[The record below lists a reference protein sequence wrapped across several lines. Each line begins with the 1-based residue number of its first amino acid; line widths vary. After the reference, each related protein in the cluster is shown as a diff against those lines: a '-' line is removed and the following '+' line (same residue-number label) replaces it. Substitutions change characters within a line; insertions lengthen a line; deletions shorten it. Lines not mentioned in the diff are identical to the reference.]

1 MYILSESAVKKIA
14 TKKIAFDAVSEA
26 FIAAYKE
33 QGTVFPVVHAKGCDE
48 GNTFSVKSGNLLK
61 QRLSGFKTGSYW
73 AGNHTKGIPNHGT
86 TTILL
91 DEETGFARA
100 VLNAG
105 YLNGLRTAAAN
116 AVASNQLARKD
127 ASVLGVLGAGH
138 QALFEIKA
146 ICEIRDIAKIL
157 INSRKEK
164 TAMAAVRELA
174 NDGIEAEYTD
184 VETICR
190 SADILATVTNAKEPL
205 FNADWIKPGTHISA
219 MGADQPGKQELPVEL
234 VMTASIFADFPPQSR
249 VNGEF
254 EAAFNEKSDLE
265 ITAIGAVLTGD
276 APGRVNV
283 EQITIFDSSGIA
295 LQDLCVAKSVLDIAI
310 DRGLAQE
317 VEY

>member
-26 FIAAYKE
+26 FIAAYRKE
-33 QGTVFPVVHAKGCDE
+33 GTVFPVVHAKGCDA
-48 GNTFSVKSGNLLK
+48 GNTFSVKSGNLLM
-61 QRLSGFKTGSYW
+61 QRVSGFKVGSYW
-73 AGNHTKGIPNHGT
+73 AGNHAKGIPNHGT

-91 DEETGFARA
+91 DEATGFARA

-116 AVASNQLARKD
+116 AVATNQLARKD

-138 QALFEIKA
+138 QAIFEIKA
-146 ICEIRDIAKIL
+146 ICEIRDIKTIL

-164 TAMAAVRELA
+164 TATAAIRELSK
-174 NDGIEAEYTD
+174 DGIDAKYVD
-184 VETICR
+184 VEQVCQN
-190 SADILATVTNAKEPL
+190 ADILTTVTNAKEPL
-205 FNADWIKPGTHISA
+205 FNANWIKPGTHISA

-234 VMTASIFADFPPQSR
+234 VLNASIFADFPPQSI

-254 EAAFNEKSDLE
+254 EAAFNQNPELNV
-265 ITAIGAVLTGD
+265 TAIGAVLVGD
-276 APGRVNV
+276 VVGRTSV

-295 LQDLCVAKSVLDIAI
+295 LQDLCVAKSVLGMAI
-310 DRGLAQE
+310 DQGLAQE
-317 VEY
+317 VDF